1 MIVDYTNYLQKE
13 NSSILLAQGK
23 EKNIL
28 ILGQEEDGEYWL
40 EYRWLSVPCMHS
52 QDEAVVCVQGMDVM
66 CLEKEDIKEILG
78 KLRKNQF
85 VNLFDYFQLF

>member
-1 MIVDYTNYLQKE
+1 MIDYTEYLQRE
-13 NSSILLAQGK
+13 SPNILLAQGK
-23 EKNIL
+23 EKNVL
-28 ILGQEEDGEYWL
+28 ILGQEENGEYWL

-52 QDEAVVCVQGMDVM
+52 QDEAVVYVQGSDVM

-78 KLRKNQF
+78 KLESSQP